1 MGNKLN
7 EFDVKNTSAE
17 ENFNQALS
25 PFEVYLPGM
34 RPSNSDKYLTLLAE
48 SMRDKGVEE
57 EQAFELILELNPF
70 LLDEAHLKELVQ
82 KAFNGGNEPTGQV
95 NTPSKV
101 QEEAVAFQEFM
112 QRRYSFRRNEVLGIT
127 EYCERK
133 RLHTSY
139 RLVDETVVNSIALNA
154 REEGINVWDRDVKRY
169 LKSDRVMTFNPF
181 DKFIDSL
188 PKWDR
193 RPRIDKLFHVIPTD
207 DEAWYPLAHTWF
219 LGMVALWMGKNR
231 RKGNESMPIL
241 IGAQGVGKSTFCRS
255 ILPPELQP
263 YYLENYRL
271 DDKRKALLMLTRY
284 GLINFDEVNRLT
296 ERQQPVLKNML
307 QLPTIDEYKP
317 YASTSAQM
325 PRYASL
331 IGTSNNFDVITDL
344 TGSRRYVCV
353 HVTDNIKLPKTL
365 NYPQIYAEAIY
376 EIEHGRRYWL
386 DEQDEKALMERNLR
400 FVKMPAEAETFDT
413 LFEAAQ
419 PEDPEA
425 EWLYASEIN
434 QRLHPTVHKPMT
446 TRQARDFRAYMNTQ
460 GVISRRSN
468 AGMVYCLKQKT
479 PKSV

>member
-25 PFEVYLPGM
+25 PFEEYLPGM

-48 SMRDKGVEE
+48 AMRDKGVEE
-57 EQAFELILELNPF
+57 EQACELILELNPF
-70 LLDEAHLKELVQ
+70 LLDEAHLKELVHE
-82 KAFNGGNEPTGQV
+82 AFNGDNESTGPI

-255 ILPPELQP
+255 LLPPEEHHGQH
-263 YYLENYRL
+263 
-271 DDKRKALLMLTRY
+271 A
-284 GLINFDEVNRLT
+284 GL
-296 ERQQPVLKNML
+296 
-307 QLPTIDEYKP
+307 
-317 YASTSAQM
+317 
-325 PRYASL
+325 
-331 IGTSNNFDVITDL
+331 
-344 TGSRRYVCV
+344 
-353 HVTDNIKLPKTL
+353 
-365 NYPQIYAEAIY
+365 
-376 EIEHGRRYWL
+376 
-386 DEQDEKALMERNLR
+386 
-400 FVKMPAEAETFDT
+400 
-413 LFEAAQ
+413 
-419 PEDPEA
+419 
-425 EWLYASEIN
+425 
-434 QRLHPTVHKPMT
+434 
-446 TRQARDFRAYMNTQ
+446 
-460 GVISRRSN
+460 
-468 AGMVYCLKQKT
+468 
-479 PKSV
+479 